1 MSYDV
6 IPPNYPSG
14 STNKEIG
21 EAILELQKEI
31 AGNSRVES
39 IVVNRSTLIQLG
51 QTELSG
57 RFTKKTS
64 IWSLGISIMSLLFSF
79 LAIYLAIKGNLDTD
93 DWKQKQLEVL
103 QRIEMNL
110 DKKVTR

>member
-6 IPPNYPSG
+6 IPSNYPSG
-14 STNKEIG
+14 STNKEIE
-21 EAILELQKEI
+21 EAIQKLQQEI

-39 IVVNRSTLIQLG
+39 TVVNRSALIQLG

-64 IWSLGISIMSLLFSF
+64 TWSLGISVMSLLFSF
-79 LAIYLAIKGNLDTD
+79 LEFILQLKVIKIPTTGNRNNWRFYKEL
-93 DWKQKQLEVL
+93 KSVL
-103 QRIEMNL
+103 IR
-110 DKKVTR
+110 K